1 MIVRLLELDI
11 STFSLLEKSARRP
24 IAVACRHGRQLDAME
39 TLSLTPLEAN
49 ILIQQSLNLPSLLS
63 WSQDGEGLLLT
74 LATYRCSGRSWMA
87 QVPGIATIDLHW
99 GWRIEDLT
107 GFQCFGYSDRQCIS
121 RMLDALLGFAIIRVT
136 VSGPL
141 PELFIEFSNGCRLIG
156 MATSHWASEWQIRMP
171 KRLKICSVEGNLYSL
186 DWNAVGPPFEQASI
200 PGHIQ

>member
-1 MIVRLLELDI
+1 M
-11 STFSLLEKSARRP
+11 
-24 IAVACRHGRQLDAME
+24 GRQLDAME

-63 WSQDGEGLLLT
+63 WSQEGEGLLLT
-74 LATYRCSGRSWMA
+74 LATHRCSGRSWMA
-87 QVPGIATIDLHW
+87 QALGIATIDLHW
-99 GWRIEDLT
+99 GWRIEDLS

-121 RMLDALLGFAIIRVT
+121 RMLDALLGFAVIHVT
-136 VSGPL
+136 VFGPF

-156 MATSHWASEWQIRMP
+156 MATSQRASEWQIRMP
-171 KRLKICSVEGNLYSL
+171 KRPKICSVEGSLYSL